1 MAAASD
7 LAQSAAADW
16 PNQASP
22 VSMVGA
28 DEFREEFGEPL
39 ERTLDLETWRPGED
53 LGELYGQLEAQVTA
67 ALAEEAPVRAQI
79 RASVFPRIVDHA
91 GAPRG
96 AGVYQATADQIAHV
110 HRTVLFNGGV
120 EACDGTTVTHDTL
133 ALTITQIGV
142 CLVAYHGNSGSW
154 LHRLFRRD
162 LRSAVADPAEQ
173 ALALIERRQRRSG
186 IDQPDGD
193 NQLSELARRGVMA
206 YAERAV
212 LLERSSAPWR
222 LGHGNPAPYE
232 LLTGSGSMELLEAAL
247 DVLGRLIDGHRKFV
261 FVPSVPRERGLLTI
275 GHALRPL
282 EYAIVDTWRD
292 RMESIVEGGHY
303 DKKYRALAREFVAT
317 CGPQVVVGL
326 YRVSAAA
333 PPQLFYAHAEHAH
346 EAALI
351 AMADGTLQGHRG
363 FPTLIDLADTVCR
376 TTFGA
381 GEFLDSVR
389 LAYTDAGRPY
399 EYLGERETRR

>member
-1 MAAASD
+1 MAASSD
-7 LAQSAAADW
+7 LAKPAADDR
-16 PNQASP
+16 PNAASA
-22 VSMVGA
+22 VQTIGD
-28 DEFREEFGEPL
+28 DEFRDMFGEPL
-39 ERTLDLETWRPGED
+39 ARTLDLATWRPGED

-67 ALAEEAPVRAQI
+67 ALADEAPLRAQI
-79 RASVFPRIVDHA
+79 RASVFPRIGDYR
-91 GAPRG
+91 GAPRD
-96 AGVYQATADQIAHV
+96 AGVYQATVDDIAHV
-110 HRTVLFNGGV
+110 HHAVLFNGGV

-142 CLVAYHGNSGSW
+142 CLVAYHGHSGSW
-154 LHRLFRRD
+154 IHRLFRRD

-173 ALALIERRQRRSG
+173 AMALIERRQRRSG
-186 IDQPDGD
+186 IDQPERDG
-193 NQLSELARRGVMA
+193 QLSELARRGVMA

-212 LLERSSAPWR
+212 LLERSTAPWR

-232 LLTGSGSMELLEAAL
+232 LLTGSGSMELLESAL
-247 DVLGRLIDGHRKFV
+247 GVLRRLIDGHRKFV
-261 FVPSVPRERGLLTI
+261 FVLSAPRERGLLTI

-282 EYAIVDTWRD
+282 EYAIVDTGHD
-292 RMESIVEGGHY
+292 RMEAIVEGGHY
-303 DKKYRALAREFVAT
+303 DKTYRALVRDFVAT
-317 CGPQVVVGL
+317 CGPQVVIGL
-326 YRVSAAA
+326 YRVSDAA

-346 EAALI
+346 AAALI